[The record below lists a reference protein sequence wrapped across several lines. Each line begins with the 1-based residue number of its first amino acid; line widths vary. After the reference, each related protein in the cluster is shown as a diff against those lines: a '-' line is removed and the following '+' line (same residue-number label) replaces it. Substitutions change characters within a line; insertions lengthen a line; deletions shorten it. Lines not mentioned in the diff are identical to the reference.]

1 MYPIQPE
8 VEGTVV
14 KLSHTAEDIKLLASI
29 AQYTIASLALLVVI
43 VLPVSCWL
51 AGKWLPGCV
60 YVMAALPACS
70 KTRCFATIVIHVMHA
85 ETVFSI
91 NVSQRFVDPRN
102 RPWGRGGR
110 RGRCIS
116 KFGCYVVV
124 PLTLVVGSVLVLYT
138 VTAFAINVA
147 IADACVLPDQ
157 KIPAFILES
166 DFLYSAFSSAC
177 DGPIQSIIQKITG
190 VLGSI
195 MGVVNVVRSLA
206 RMKPLGIGERS
217 RFRFTRPIPP
227 ESLADEW
234 TSLFI
239 EGIVLKHV
247 MCAQA
252 AGIGSFIAG
261 FFKVCGDGSKDW
273 GDVIKSVNSD
283 LQALVK
289 SVCRWLAGSRLAAH
303 DAVGSAAWRDR
314 ACMYIY
320 MYLYPQVDGLSE
332 STFCLGLQAL
342 YSNDIYQSLCHKTGT
357 SLLVV
362 CHQQKQ
368 RIRQALAFHFELMLL
383 ASFTAA
389 LQLHYCAKC

>member
-1 MYPIQPE
+1 
-8 VEGTVV
+8 
-14 KLSHTAEDIKLLASI
+14 
-29 AQYTIASLALLVVI
+29 
-43 VLPVSCWL
+43 
-51 AGKWLPGCV
+51 
-60 YVMAALPACS
+60 
-70 KTRCFATIVIHVMHA
+70 
-85 ETVFSI
+85 
-91 NVSQRFVDPRN
+91 
-102 RPWGRGGR
+102 
-110 RGRCIS
+110 
-116 KFGCYVVV
+116 V

-166 DFLYSAFSSAC
+166 EFLYSAFSSAC

-195 MGVVNVVRSLA
+195 MNVVNVVRSLA
-206 RMKPLGIGERS
+206 RMKPLGVEERS
-217 RFRFTRPIPP
+217 RFRFTRPIPQ
-227 ESLADEW
+227 ESLADELA
-234 TSLFI
+234 SLFI
-239 EGIVLKHV
+239 EGIVL
-247 MCAQA
+247 CAQA

-289 SVCRWLAGSRLAAH
+289 SVCHWLAGSRLAAH
-303 DAVGSAAWRDR
+303 DAVGSAALRDR
-314 ACMYIY
+314 ACVY
-320 MYLYPQVDGLSE
+320 MYPQVDGLSE

-362 CHQQKQ
+362 CHQQQQ
-368 RIRQALAFHFELMLL
+368 RIRPTLAFI
-383 ASFTAA
+383 SS
-389 LQLHYCAKC
+389 